1 MLSNLVLFCF
11 IVLVTIPS
19 KSEQASFEDVR
30 CKCVCP
36 RVAGDNSTGPVF
48 IKDVEPNNCKC
59 ENVVPAAESTMGL
72 KICNMCECKYE
83 SRNTTTIK
91 VVVIFIICVVSML
104 FIYMLF
110 LLCLDPL
117 IARRPAHYA
126 EHTDEEAPLVSLTSS
141 RYLLVE
147 LSIKME
153 NILRYFISQRALPL
167 CFLSS
172 ADTAFFSHRQE
183 DMTVPRMSQMEPS
196 ERAAHLAR
204 QRSIINRVTDEQK
217 RWKGTVQ
224 EQRRNIYDRHTM
236 LN

>member
-1 MLSNLVLFCF
+1 
-11 IVLVTIPS
+11 
-19 KSEQASFEDVR
+19 DVR

-126 EHTDEEAPLVSLTSS
+126 EHTDEE
-141 RYLLVE
+141 
-147 LSIKME
+147 
-153 NILRYFISQRALPL
+153 
-167 CFLSS
+167 
-172 ADTAFFSHRQE
+172 E

>member
-1 MLSNLVLFCF
+1 M
-11 IVLVTIPS
+11 
-19 KSEQASFEDVR
+19 AS
-30 CKCVCP
+30 
-36 RVAGDNSTGPVF
+36 
-48 IKDVEPNNCKC
+48 
-59 ENVVPAAESTMGL
+59 
-72 KICNMCECKYE
+72 
-83 SRNTTTIK
+83 

-126 EHTDEEAPLVSLTSS
+126 EHTDEEVNL
-141 RYLLVE
+141 
-147 LSIKME
+147 
-153 NILRYFISQRALPL
+153 
-167 CFLSS
+167 
-172 ADTAFFSHRQE
+172 E